1 MNIQNTSKLKGRK
14 LKAIKDFTA
23 ADVCF
28 NDGCNPLSF
37 QLGDV
42 FTLLGYRDHHWA
54 NVERILDNNNSI
66 LFIETFPAT
75 ERGIVPIDYV
85 VEMDTDEFLR
95 NGDQNGSDRDSLPE
109 GQDDEAMKVLGN
121 SDSLFFPFHHTKN
134 SCEVC
139 QLEK

>member
-1 MNIQNTSKLKGRK
+1 MNNPNNCKLTGRK

-28 NDGCNPLSF
+28 KDGCNPLSF

-42 FTLLGYRDHHWA
+42 FTLLGYRDQHWA

-85 VEMDTDEFLR
+85 LEMEPDESLG

-109 GQDDEAMKVLGN
+109 GQDYEAMKV
-121 SDSLFFPFHHTKN
+121 KN
-134 SCEVC
+134 IE
-139 QLEK
+139 